1 VAYAHRFLASRPRVA
16 GAFPNCP
23 KLCQPSAGSEQDWVR
38 VPGPI
43 RIVMQRSKALLVILF
58 YVAAALEVWGLKS
71 SEHGNF
77 YRLAAIVAGGDV
89 AFMFAL
95 EALFFRYGDLRS
107 VPEHELRDA

>member
-1 VAYAHRFLASRPRVA
+1 M
-16 GAFPNCP
+16 
-23 KLCQPSAGSEQDWVR
+23 R